1 MEQPILSFLTAYFS
15 DLHIQCRLTDRKQLE
30 LADLDLGLRNSIL
43 MQEADAQ
50 KQAPFPF
57 VQNTIYFIVDYYEC
71 NYSFFRLPDKSAFLF
86 VGPFLWRE
94 FERSQI
100 LLLMNRLDIPAELF
114 PQLQEYY
121 HALPLIADK
130 ASMTALLRHVYQT
143 LDADADVSVQTL
155 HLKDLET
162 RESFLE
168 KHQFVVPE
176 DPVLSMHL
184 LEERY
189 HIEDELLDAI
199 SHGNSARAL
208 SFMEAL
214 GNLRFVPRTE
224 DALRNRK
231 NLILTLNT
239 LLRRKAYE
247 TGVHPFYIDA
257 VSGNFARMHP
267 IRGRNQRSHILHGSE
282 LLSARG
288 TAKHEF
294 VFRSDPPDSRH
305 HRRLTDR
312 GLKPETF
319 CQRTVFEY
327 KLSVH
332 AVQKGSRHDADGLRQ
347 RQPHRI
353 RQEVAA
359 QYPPAGA
366 GCCGSLRHPRR
377 PLFHTA
383 LPPHHGHDAPRVE
396 TLKDRGMECGRH
408 GFKKICI
415 CTVPDC
421 QPAAGIRNRQTQYIC
436 KIHAHHIPCPGLL
449 SFYLSLLS

>member
-100 LLLMNRLDIPAELF
+100 LSLMNRLDIPTELF

-189 HIEDELLDAI
+189 HIEDELLYAI
-199 SHGNSARAL
+199 SHGNSAVPSPSWRLSGTCAL
-208 SFMEAL
+208 SPA
-214 GNLRFVPRTE
+214 RRTHS
-224 DALRNRK
+224 A
-231 NLILTLNT
+231 T
-239 LLRRKAYE
+239 
-247 TGVHPFYIDA
+247 
-257 VSGNFARMHP
+257 AR
-267 IRGRNQRSHILHGSE
+267 
-282 LLSARG
+282 
-288 TAKHEF
+288 T
-294 VFRSDPPDSRH
+294 
-305 HRRLTDR
+305 
-312 GLKPETF
+312 
-319 CQRTVFEY
+319 
-327 KLSVH
+327 
-332 AVQKGSRHDADGLRQ
+332 
-347 RQPHRI
+347 
-353 RQEVAA
+353 
-359 QYPPAGA
+359 
-366 GCCGSLRHPRR
+366 
-377 PLFHTA
+377 
-383 LPPHHGHDAPRVE
+383 
-396 TLKDRGMECGRH
+396 
-408 GFKKICI
+408 
-415 CTVPDC
+415 
-421 QPAAGIRNRQTQYIC
+421 
-436 KIHAHHIPCPGLL
+436 
-449 SFYLSLLS
+449 